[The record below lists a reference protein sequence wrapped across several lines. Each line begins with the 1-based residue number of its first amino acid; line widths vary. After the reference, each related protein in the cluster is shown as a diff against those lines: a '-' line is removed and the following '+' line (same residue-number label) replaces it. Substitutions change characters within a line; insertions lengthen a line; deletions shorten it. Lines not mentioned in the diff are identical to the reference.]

1 MTKYVVSATIT
12 DPQWRNSVVLAGVLT
27 GSITLAHLLIAEGL
41 ADEFRMF
48 CCPAVQGTGRRFFPE
63 GYAAR
68 LARVDARTFGNG
80 LTYVAYRLTG
90 SHDA

>member
-1 MTKYVVSATIT
+1 M
-12 DPQWRNSVVLAGVLT
+12 LT
-27 GSITLAHLLIAEGL
+27 GSIALAHLLIAEGM

-48 CCPAVQGTGRRFFPE
+48 CGPAVQGTGRRFFPE

-68 LARVDARTFGNG
+68 LTRVDARTFGNG
-80 LTYVAYRLTG
+80 VTYVAYRPTG